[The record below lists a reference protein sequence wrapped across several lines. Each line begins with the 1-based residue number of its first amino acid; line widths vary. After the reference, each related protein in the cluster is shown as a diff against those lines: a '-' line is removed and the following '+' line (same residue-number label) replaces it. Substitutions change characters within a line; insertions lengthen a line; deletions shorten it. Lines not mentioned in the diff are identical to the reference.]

1 MVQEQQGDAWRRNQ
15 DDFRVSEPGGETVEE
30 EEAEVI
36 DLASEML
43 SFWRHQN
50 RWDECPVSS
59 VQSSLELEG
68 GAKLQEVEDDFTGR
82 RGVLTEHAKL

>member
-15 DDFRVSEPGGETVEE
+15 DDFRVSELGGETVEE

-50 RWDECPVSS
+50 RWDE
-59 VQSSLELEG
+59 
-68 GAKLQEVEDDFTGR
+68 
-82 RGVLTEHAKL
+82 